1 MSRFVYGGVLGAC
14 LLAGWIALRP
24 WTSVHAQLD
33 SQAGDRDAA
42 CAPCHEDIYERYR
55 RTPMANASGPAALGF
70 IPANFVHAASGVH
83 YQVTE
88 EDGRV
93 WLSFARDGGA
103 GRALKGQREL
113 RYFIGSGRRG

>member
-1 MSRFVYGGVLGAC
+1 
-14 LLAGWIALRP
+14 
-24 WTSVHAQLD
+24 
-33 SQAGDRDAA
+33 
-42 CAPCHEDIYERYR
+42 
-55 RTPMANASGPAALGF
+55 MANASGPAALGF